1 MRRSLDD
8 ALLALRGQVKAW
20 ATGARPDIRVFVYPP
35 DCEALL
41 LARIPIWA
49 LERAK
54 EGLAVDV
61 VDIGQEFR
69 TVVSRRRA
77 GPALAELERRSAAQ
91 AMESLRSLAREA
103 ILGAI
108 QRPLEPPAMARL
120 IVNSGSLAS
129 FASYSA
135 ITNEFHGA
143 AESAAAPVAIA
154 FPGEGDDRTLSLLNL
169 RPDANYRVPRI

>member
-8 ALLALRGQVKAW
+8 ALFALRGQVKAW
-20 ATGARPDIRVFVYPP
+20 ANGARNDIRVFVYPP
-35 DCEALL
+35 ECEALM
-41 LARIPIWA
+41 LARIPGWA
-49 LERAK
+49 QDREK

-69 TVVSRRRA
+69 AVVVRRRA
-77 GPALAELERRSAAQ
+77 EAALAQLERRAPALAL
-91 AMESLRSLAREA
+91 ESLRSLAREA
-103 ILGAI
+103 ILDAI
-108 QRPLEPPAMARL
+108 QRPLERPAVARL
-120 IVNSGSLAS
+120 IVNTGSLAS

-143 AESAAAPVAIA
+143 AEPPPAPVAIA